1 MSTTPPGWYPDPS
14 GQHGTRWWDG
24 GQWTQHVDGPT
35 AQTGRPRIPDHVP
48 TDTVFVWIL
57 ALLPL
62 IALPISL
69 LYTPEFRYTTL
80 EPGGV
85 RTVDPSSIYTPA
97 YFLLQL
103 FSVLLFA
110 GEVVLAFFDHR
121 ELRRRG
127 VVRPF
132 SWGWAF
138 LLSPVLY
145 LIGRYVVVRKV
156 APGRPMW
163 PLWVGI
169 AVAVL
174 GIVLGIVRAVTT
186 FQQVFS

>member
-24 GQWTQHVDGPT
+24 GQWTQHVDGPV
-35 AQTGRPRIPDHVP
+35 QPTGRPRLADHVP

-62 IALPISL
+62 VALPISL
-69 LYTPEFRYTTL
+69 LYHPEFRYQTIQ
-80 EPGGV
+80 PGGV
-85 RTVDPSSIYTPA
+85 RSVDPLSIYTPG
-97 YFLLQL
+97 YFLLQA
-103 FSVLLFA
+103 FSILLYA
-110 GEVVLAFFDHR
+110 AEVVLAFFDHR
-121 ELRRRG
+121 ALQRRG

-138 LLSPVLY
+138 LLAPILY

-169 AVAVL
+169 AVAV
-174 GIVLGIVRAVTT
+174 ISVATGIVRAVVSV
-186 FQQVFS
+186 QQVLA